1 MKKPRKRPSGMRFRK
16 TLLSRY
22 LLIILFAFLFI
33 PIVFPLASVLYLL
46 IQENTHTSDAN
57 YLKYGSGNDL
67 ADMWHNQAAQMRES
81 NAADIDGKLREL
93 KQKYPEA
100 SFFWVDSAGLTRL
113 QLPVQ
118 EGLPSR
124 WMPAD
129 AVQFM
134 KKSIDGDPYTV
145 VSFLGA
151 VHEEPSF
158 MVMQMPRSIIK
169 LERPIGTGTPF
180 YIAFLFIMLVL
191 FFLVSLLFFRHIR
204 KRLLGLQ
211 AAMTLHGENGLPQ
224 PIALNK
230 PDEIGQ
236 LEAAF
241 NQMVEQLRESTER
254 ERAEEEL
261 RKRLIASLSHD
272 LRTPLTVMS
281 SHLYSLRKES
291 LSMNGQSSLKQMEQK
306 IASISSLIENLL
318 SYTLMTSGRY
328 PLQLERQDL
337 LRIVRESAASWFPL
351 WEQEGIAAEVELPE
365 EQLLQDV
372 DKAGFR
378 RVLDNLFQ
386 NVTRHAVSGKY
397 IGITIEQH
405 QERTALVIRDHGNG
419 MEAAS
424 DGKGAGIGLAI
435 VDYLLHEMHLEWQM
449 ESSPAGT
456 SVYIYPR

>member
-1 MKKPRKRPSGMRFRK
+1 MKKPSQRSSGMKFRQ

-22 LLIILFAFLFI
+22 MFIILFAFLFI
-33 PIVFPLASVLYLL
+33 PIVFPLSSLLYVV
-46 IQENTHTSDAN
+46 IQENTHTSDAD

-67 ADMWHNQAAQMRES
+67 IAMWHTQASLLREGD
-81 NAADIDGKLREL
+81 AAAIDSRLHEL
-93 KQKYPEA
+93 KQKYAEA
-100 SFFWVDSAGLTRL
+100 SFFWVDSSGSTRL
-113 QLPVQ
+113 QLPQQ
-118 EGLPSR
+118 EQLPRR

-129 AVQFM
+129 AIQFM
-134 KKSIDGDPYTV
+134 KKSIDSDPFTV
-145 VSFLGA
+145 VSFLGSE
-151 VHEEPSF
+151 HEEPAF
-158 MVMQMPRSIIK
+158 MVMQLPRSIIQ
-169 LERPIGTGTPF
+169 LDRPIGTGTPF
-180 YIAFLFIMLVL
+180 YIAFLFIMLAL
-191 FFLVSLLFFRHIR
+191 FFLISLLFFRHIR

-211 AAMTLHGENGLPQ
+211 AAMALHGDNGLPQ

-241 NQMVEQLRESTER
+241 NHMVEQLRESAER

-281 SHLYSLRKES
+281 SHLYSLQKES
-291 LSMNGQSSLKQMEQK
+291 ISTTGHASIKQMEQK

-351 WEQEGIAAEVELPE
+351 WEQEGIAAEVELPD
-365 EQLLQDV
+365 EQMLQDV
-372 DKAGFR
+372 DKDAFR

-397 IGITIEQH
+397 IGIKLEKPQG
-405 QERTALVIRDHGNG
+405 RTALVIHDHGSGLEND
-419 MEAAS
+419 S
-424 DGKGAGIGLAI
+424 ISKGAGIGLAI
-435 VDYLLHEMHLEWQM
+435 VDYLLHEMNLEWHM
-449 ESSPAGT
+449 DSHAAGT
-456 SVYIYPR
+456 SVYIFLR

>member
-1 MKKPRKRPSGMRFRK
+1 MKKPRKRPSGMRFRQ

-22 LLIILFAFLFI
+22 LFIILFAFLFI
-33 PIVFPLASVLYLL
+33 PIVFPLASVVYLL

-57 YLKYGSGNDL
+57 FLKYGSGKEL
-67 ADMWHNQAAQMRES
+67 TEMWHGQASQ
-81 NAADIDGKLREL
+81 LREGHAAAIDSKL
-93 KQKYPEA
+93 QEFEQKYPEA
-100 SFFWVDSAGLTRL
+100 SFFWVDSTGLTRL
-113 QLPVQ
+113 QLPLQ
-118 EGLPSR
+118 DQLPSR

-129 AVQFM
+129 AIQFM
-134 KKSIDGDPYTV
+134 KKSIDGDPFTI

-151 VHEEPSF
+151 AHEEPSF
-158 MVMQMPRSIIK
+158 MVMQMPRKIIQADS
-169 LERPIGTGTPF
+169 PIGTGTPF
-180 YIAFLFIMLVL
+180 YIAFLIIMLAL
-191 FFLVSLLFFRHIR
+191 FFLISLLFFRHIR

-211 AAMTLHGENGLPQ
+211 AAMTLHGDNGLPQ
-224 PIALNK
+224 PITLNK

-291 LSMNGQSSLKQMEQK
+291 LTMDGQGSIKQMEQK
-306 IASISSLIENLL
+306 ITSISSLIENLL

-351 WEQEGIAAEVELPE
+351 WEQERIVAEVELPD

-386 NVTRHAVSGKY
+386 NVTRHAVSGNY
-397 IGITIEQH
+397 IGITVEQH
-405 QERTALVIRDHGNG
+405 MERTALVIRDHGNG
-419 MEAAS
+419 MEADS
-424 DGKGAGIGLAI
+424 NGKGAGIGLAI
-435 VDYLLHEMHLEWQM
+435 VDYLLHEMNLEWQM
-449 ESSPAGT
+449 ESSTAGT
-456 SVYIYPR
+456 SIYIYPR